1 VSNKQNLAG
10 IQRGKPLIMN
20 TQLNFTGKSKIDFF
34 SLAKG
39 GKAKKQKKPPAGLL
53 PAFHRCTFFFD
64 CQGQSKKYQKRNPWP
79 THGLARNFA
88 TKLPPKNSLEKYRQ
102 VWYSLKLSRA
112 TS

>member
-64 CQGQSKKYQKRNPWP
+64 CQGQSKKYQKRNP
-79 THGLARNFA
+79 LAGARFSS
-88 TKLPPKNSLEKYRQ
+88 KFSDK
-102 VWYSLKLSRA
+102 V
-112 TS
+112 TSE